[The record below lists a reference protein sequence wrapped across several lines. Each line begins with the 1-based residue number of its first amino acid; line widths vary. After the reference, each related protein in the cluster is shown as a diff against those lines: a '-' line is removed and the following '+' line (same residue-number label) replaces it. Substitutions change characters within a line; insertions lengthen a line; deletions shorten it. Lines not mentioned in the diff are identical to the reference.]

1 MSWCFRYLG
10 RYGTI
15 AGAAIVGVGLSG
27 SVQAQ
32 TLPIAGNPQQAN
44 AQERDAIRGVREQD
58 DAAARIS
65 AQLNGGSQEAAGG
78 ATANN
83 MDELLRAGIVID
95 ARDPNRLNVQ
105 RVVPNSP
112 AARAGLRPGDVIT
125 RVNGSPVTSLTAV
138 AQALLSGNTGALGL
152 QVDRNGQSRQL
163 NVSMPDT
170 SARLAA
176 LTQTGGQPGA
186 SNTQAPM
193 TVGGAVVPGTGTS
206 ATPGPGGVTPSLGTT
221 TAQTAGG
228 QAVAGGQPAGVGQG
242 TATAQGTATTQGT
255 APAFSSQAGGT
266 SQPTVTTGGTTTGP
280 TTTPFPASAATL
292 GNPTSPGL
300 LVQPNTT
307 SGLPTSTPGV
317 PTSVP
322 GLPTSTPGISP
333 SPGTGS
339 GGATPSITSS
349 QGTVNPSVG
358 GGSSALSGTSGLTPS
373 AVSSSQGG
381 LNPSIGGGTPGTTA
395 ATGTG
400 ATGTAATGTTGT
412 GAAGTTAAG
421 TGATGSTGAA
431 GSSAAGGT
439 GAAGGGAAG
448 GSAGGGA
455 GGAGAGGT

>member
-1 MSWCFRYLG
+1 MSWNFRYLR

-27 SVQAQ
+27 SVHAQ

-44 AQERDAIRGVREQD
+44 ATERDAIRGVREQD
-58 DAAARIS
+58 DAAARVS
-65 AQLNGGSQEAAGG
+65 AQLNGSSPGAASG

-83 MDELLRAGIVID
+83 MDELLRAGILID

-105 RVVPNSP
+105 RVLPNSP

-193 TVGGAVVPGTGTS
+193 TVGGAVVPGTATS
-206 ATPGPGGVTPSLGTT
+206 ATPGPGGLTPALGTT

-228 QAVAGGQPAGVGQG
+228 QAIAAGQPAGVGQG
-242 TATAQGTATTQGT
+242 TATAQGTAA

-266 SQPTVTTGGTTTGP
+266 SQPTTTTGGTTTAP
-280 TTTPFPASAATL
+280 ITTPFPASAATL

-317 PTSVP
+317 RTSVP

-358 GGSSALSGTSGLTPS
+358 GGTSALSGTSGLTPS

-381 LNPSIGGGTPGTTA
+381 LNPSIGGGTPGTAA

-400 ATGTAATGTTGT
+400 TT
-412 GAAGTTAAG
+412 GTTAAG
-421 TGATGSTGAA
+421 TTGSTGAA

-439 GAAGGGAAG
+439 AGGTGTAGGGAAG
-448 GSAGGGA
+448 GSGGAGAGGAGAGGAGA